1 MTTFDT
7 MSDFEER
14 QKQAASMTT
23 TDLIRAG
30 NHEMIVKLT
39 GQLAAE
45 QEKTHQLREALLAVE
60 CAYPVPEDVENDGAC
75 PACFTGTPLFCC
87 NRCPVTVA
95 FASQREYAKAHRL
108 TTG

>member
-1 MTTFDT
+1 

-39 GQLAAE
+39 GQLAASRE
-45 QEKTHQLREALLAVE
+45 QVHQLREALKAVE
-60 CAYPVPEDVENDGAC
+60 WDIAGTCASC
-75 PACFTGTPLFCC
+75 GTD
-87 NRCPVTVA
+87 
-95 FASQREYAKAHRL
+95 SQDEHTADCQLAKAL
-108 TTG
+108 QDTNEQETS

>member
-45 QEKTHQLREALLAVE
+45 METVVALRKALSVCREANVALEELE
-60 CAYPVPEDVENDGAC
+60 NSQPV
-75 PACFTGTPLFCC
+75 
-87 NRCPVTVA
+87 
-95 FASQREYAKAHRL
+95 
-108 TTG
+108 